1 MKHSKPKKISRVRQ
15 HLPTISALKKKADK
29 MWSEIVH
36 EVYNHRCAFC
46 GETFALAAHHIRSRR
61 FSSTRWNTDNGVLVC
76 RKHHFC
82 SHNDSEAFRRLFV
95 ELRGE
100 YILDVLFKLSKSIV
114 KVDREYMN
122 TVIKTLEGEK
132 I

>member
-1 MKHSKPKKISRVRQ
+1 MSRE
-15 HLPTISALKKKADK
+15 HLPTISAMKKKADK
-29 MWSEIVH
+29 KWSEIVH
-36 EVYNHRCAFC
+36 KIYNHRCAFC
-46 GETFALAAHHIRSRR
+46 PETFALAAHHIRSRR

-82 SHNDSEAFRRLFV
+82 SHNDPEAFRRLFI

-100 YILDVLFKLSKSIV
+100 YILDVLFKLSKVIT
-114 KVDREYMN
+114 KVDRIYMN
-122 TVIKTLEGEK
+122 EVIKNLEKEK